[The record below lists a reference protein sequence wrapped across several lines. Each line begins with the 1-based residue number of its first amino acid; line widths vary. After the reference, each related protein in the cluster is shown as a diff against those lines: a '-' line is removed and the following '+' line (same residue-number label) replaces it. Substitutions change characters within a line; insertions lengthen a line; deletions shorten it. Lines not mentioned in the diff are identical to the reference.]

1 MHNAGLL
8 ASRYPDHG
16 KGEAEVREPRI
27 VTGHKVYQVKKTFN
41 ISESFSLFAIIL
53 RYRVECFC
61 LTHTMFQVEEG
72 GQVTLQCGVKHLGNM
87 VLMWKQVGSR
97 DSTSDDMTTCFMMT

>member
-16 KGEAEVREPRI
+16 KGEAEAREPRI

-41 ISESFSLFAIIL
+41 ISEFFSLFTMIL
-53 RYRVECFC
+53 RYGVECFC
-61 LTHTMFQVEEG
+61 LTHTMLQVAMCTRRGEERG
-72 GQVTLQCGVKHLGNM
+72 RCGLYIGAM
-87 VLMWKQVGSR
+87 APPG
-97 DSTSDDMTTCFMMT
+97 

>member
-41 ISESFSLFAIIL
+41 ILEFLSLFAIRHAI
-53 RYRVECFC
+53 
-61 LTHTMFQVEEG
+61 
-72 GQVTLQCGVKHLGNM
+72 
-87 VLMWKQVGSR
+87 MW
-97 DSTSDDMTTCFMMT
+97 

>member
-27 VTGHKVYQVKKTFN
+27 VTGHKVYQVN
-41 ISESFSLFAIIL
+41 IISDFLSLFAIIRHNL
-53 RYRVECFC
+53 V
-61 LTHTMFQVEEG
+61 
-72 GQVTLQCGVKHLGNM
+72 
-87 VLMWKQVGSR
+87 
-97 DSTSDDMTTCFMMT
+97 

>member
-1 MHNAGLL
+1 MICVLSNVSNNTVHNAGLL

-41 ISESFSLFAIIL
+41 ILEFLSLFA
-53 RYRVECFC
+53 
-61 LTHTMFQVEEG
+61 MP
-72 GQVTLQCGVKHLGNM
+72 
-87 VLMWKQVGSR
+87 
-97 DSTSDDMTTCFMMT
+97 